1 MNEMILFWLY
11 VVSVVGL
18 LAAIGIAVVLS
29 VRKRA
34 FQPFTTLE
42 LATAA
47 TLICLLYVAVIPWQ
61 IGLARVPGL
70 DALVFSIPYTAI
82 LLLGLR
88 LVPKLGFATL
98 LIFGQGFFG
107 QLLGRGINPAWWPYY
122 LWCALGVEIVMLFA
136 GSRVKTLP
144 VMVGIGMLRGFLA
157 YTYMYLIL
165 APFLWHQFYAPWYVV
180 AKTLMGLVG
189 CAIGSI
195 LAWQL
200 APAIEKASKRSSL

>member
-1 MNEMILFWLY
+1 MILFWLY
-11 VVSVVGL
+11 VASVVGL
-18 LAAIGIAVVLS
+18 LVAIGIAAVLG

-47 TLICLLYVAVIPWQ
+47 ILICLLHVAVIPWQ
-61 IGLARVPGL
+61 IGLAKVPGL
-70 DALVFSIPYTAI
+70 DALVFSIPYTAMF
-82 LLLGLR
+82 LLGLR
-88 LVPKLGFATL
+88 LVSKAGFATL
-98 LIFGQGFFG
+98 LIFGQGLFG

-122 LWCALGVEIVMLFA
+122 LWCALGVEILLLLTGGHAKTLAVMLGA
-136 GSRVKTLP
+136 GV
-144 VMVGIGMLRGFLA
+144 LRGLLA

-180 AKTLMGLVG
+180 AKTLMGLIG
-189 CAIGSI
+189 CVIGAV

-200 APAIEKASKRSSL
+200 APAVEKAARYSSP